1 MANFR
6 ELRVWQAAEE
16 LAVQAHRMLARI
28 RGPRSKTLCDQF
40 LRAAMSVP
48 TNIVEGNAHTSPR
61 ERARFL
67 GYALASAW
75 EVEGHVQ
82 LASDLGMITTKD
94 YERLLDRVIN
104 VRRMLYGLL
113 KKVRTWEPKKRA
125 VEGKDT

>member
-16 LAVQAHRMLARI
+16 LVVHSHRTLARV
-28 RGPRSKTLCDQF
+28 RGSQSKTLCDQF

-48 TNIVEGNAHTSPR
+48 TNIVEGNAHASPR

-94 YERLLDRVIN
+94 YETLLDRVIN

-113 KKVRTWEPKKRA
+113 KKVRTWEPRK
-125 VEGKDT
+125 VERKSG

>member
-1 MANFR
+1 MRYGDESVFSMANFR
-6 ELRVWQAAEE
+6 ELRVWQATEE
-16 LAVQAHRMLARI
+16 LAVQAHRTLARI
-28 RGPRSKTLCDQF
+28 RGPQSKTLCDQF

-82 LASDLGMITTKD
+82 LASDLG
-94 YERLLDRVIN
+94 
-104 VRRMLYGLL
+104 
-113 KKVRTWEPKKRA
+113 
-125 VEGKDT
+125 

>member
-1 MANFR
+1 
-6 ELRVWQAAEE
+6 
-16 LAVQAHRMLARI
+16 
-28 RGPRSKTLCDQF
+28 
-40 LRAAMSVP
+40 MSVP
-48 TNIVEGNAHTSPR
+48 INIVEGNAHSSPR

-94 YERLLDRVIN
+94 YEMLLERVIN

-113 KKVRTWEPKKRA
+113 KKVRTWEPKKGA
-125 VEGKDT
+125 GEGRNT

>member
-1 MANFR
+1 MSNFR

-16 LAVQAHRMLARI
+16 LAIQAYRTLSRI
-28 RGPRSKTLCDQF
+28 RGARSRTLRDQF

-48 TNIVEGNAHTSPR
+48 INIVEGNAHTSPR

-82 LASDLGMITTKD
+82 LASDLGMITSKD
-94 YERLLDRVIN
+94 YEMFLERVIN
-104 VRRMLYGLL
+104 VRRMLYDLL
-113 KKVRTWEPKKRA
+113 KKVRAWETKKA
-125 VEGKDT
+125 V